1 MEQWPAHFSAAATF
15 GAMSLVGVFTKKDLS
30 AVGHA
35 AYSALIGII
44 IAMLLNVPLHS
55 NAVEFFI
62 SILMVLIFSGITA
75 YDNQRIRQVYAQ
87 TGDQA
92 GTGWPFSS
100 HYNYTLTSSTYS

>member
-1 MEQWPAHFSAAATF
+1 
-15 GAMSLVGVFTKKDLS
+15 MSLVGVFTKKDLS

-44 IAMLLNVPLHS
+44 IAMLLNMFLLHS

-62 SILMVLIFSGITA
+62 SILMVLISQGLLLMIT
-75 YDNQRIRQVYAQ
+75 NVYAKSMRKQ
-87 TGDQA
+87 VIKQVL
-92 GTGWPFSS
+92 GWPFSS